1 MKKII
6 SLLCILFIC
15 FSCEKPSEC
24 IESTGDLTTRTV
36 NVTPFTRIKAY
47 RGIAIVLKE
56 GPVCTVKIQSGQNLI
71 DNVEVTQVD
80 NQLILKDNTSCN
92 WLREYGQ
99 TTVYITAPNIEEIY
113 SKTDRDIRSEGV
125 LNYPSLTIRSLD
137 KNADGEVGAGTGD
150 FFLTLNNSTLLDIE
164 NNNISRYYLSGTC
177 NNAIFNFWAGDG
189 RIEGENLIA
198 QKIVVFH
205 RGTNDMTVFPVQ
217 EISGSLVSTGNVIL
231 KNNPPLVNVLQ
242 LYQGHIILN

>member
-6 SLLCILFIC
+6 TLLSILIVLV
-15 FSCEKPSEC
+15 SCEKPSEC
-24 IESTGDLTTRTV
+24 IESTGDLTTRTID
-36 NVTPFTRIKAY
+36 VTSFTRIKAY

-56 GPVCTVKIQSGQNLI
+56 GPVCAVKIESGQNLI

-113 SKTDRDIRSEGV
+113 SKTDRDIRSDGV

-137 KNADGEVGAGTGD
+137 KNGDGEAGAGTGD
-150 FFLTLNNSTLLDIE
+150 FFLTLNNSTLFDIE
-164 NNNISRYYLSGTC
+164 SNNISRFYLSGTC
-177 NNAIFNFWAGDG
+177 NYAVFNFWAGDG
-189 RIEGENLIA
+189 RIEAENLIA
-198 QKIVVFH
+198 QKISVYH
-205 RGTNDMTVFPVQ
+205 RGTNDMTVFPIQ
-217 EISGSLVSTGNVIL
+217 EITGTMVSTGNIIL
-231 KNNPPLVNVLQ
+231 KNNPPLINVQQ